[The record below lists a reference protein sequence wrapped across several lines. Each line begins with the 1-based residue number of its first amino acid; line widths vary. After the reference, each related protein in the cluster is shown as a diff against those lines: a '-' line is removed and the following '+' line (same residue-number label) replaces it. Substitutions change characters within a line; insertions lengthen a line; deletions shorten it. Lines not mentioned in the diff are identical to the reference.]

1 MYGCLVEFNERST
14 KYCRRTDFA
23 SCSHVRIKGVCGHVL
38 MNSEPSI
45 PSTHGTQKTLC
56 LQGRMGSDL
65 SVSNQHRQTQT
76 VVLDTQSLFC
86 NIMLEE
92 SAQVSILNFPAT
104 WELPDGCYRSIRIV
118 PCGHTFHC
126 SALIWH
132 MMRNDMRCPVCRAGP
147 YILLDIEASLPPEV
161 RAVFCEYSA
170 GHVTSSSESEDESAS
185 DTVSSSSWEMESES
199 SSPDRS
205 SSSAWDLRPH
215 GWMQTLCLLNNTQNI
230 RVVVQI
236 GFSGAKLDEVTYEGY
251 ANRVNYDGDAA
262 LTRITQM
269 QYQVQGQL
277 RRRVCAFLRHCR
289 QQQKRPWIRVGIA
302 LHLGKFNSL
311 PSVLAFSKPICLSSM
326 NAQPDAELW
335 NIMRCNALRD
345 NGEEITETVMGM
357 ALVNTNELALQM
369 QWQWMLEHA
378 RYVAE

>member
-1 MYGCLVEFNERST
+1 MEG
-14 KYCRRTDFA
+14 DP
-23 SCSHVRIKGVCGHVL
+23 G
-38 MNSEPSI
+38 
-45 PSTHGTQKTLC
+45 
-56 LQGRMGSDL
+56 
-65 SVSNQHRQTQT
+65 VSNQHRQTQT

-104 WELPDGCYRSIRIV
+104 WELPDGCYRSMRIV

-126 SALIWH
+126 SALVWH

-147 YILLDIEASLPPEV
+147 YMLLDIEASLPAEV
-161 RAVFCEYSA
+161 HPVFSAYSA
-170 GHVTSSSESEDESAS
+170 GHVTSSSDSDDDSAS
-185 DTVSSSSWEMESES
+185 EVNSSSSWEMESMS
-199 SSPDRS
+199 SSPDRPS
-205 SSSAWDLRPH
+205 SNAWNLRPP
-215 GWMQTLCLLNNTQNI
+215 GMIESLYLINNTQNI

-251 ANRVNYDGDAA
+251 ANRVNYDRDAA

-277 RRRVCAFLRHCR
+277 KRRVCAFLQHCR
-289 QQQKRPWIRVGIA
+289 QEQKRPWIQIGIA

-311 PSVLAFSKPICLSSM
+311 PSVLALSKPICLSLI
-326 NAQPDAELW
+326 NTEPDAELW
-335 NIMRCNALRD
+335 NVMRCNALCD
-345 NGEEITETVMGM
+345 NAEEITEIAMGM
-357 ALVNTNELALQM
+357 ALVDTNELALQM

-378 RYVAE
+378 RSVAER

>member
-1 MYGCLVEFNERST
+1 
-14 KYCRRTDFA
+14 
-23 SCSHVRIKGVCGHVL
+23 
-38 MNSEPSI
+38 MNGQLGI

-56 LQGRMGSDL
+56 LQGRMGSDT
-65 SVSNQHRQTQT
+65 SVGNQHRQTQN

-147 YILLDIEASLPPEV
+147 YMLLDIEASLPPEV

-205 SSSAWDLRPH
+205 SSSAWDLRPP
-215 GWMQTLCLLNNTQNI
+215 GLIESLYLMNNTQNI
-230 RVVVQI
+230 RIVMQI

-289 QQQKRPWIRVGIA
+289 QQQKRPWIRIGIA

-311 PSVLAFSKPICLSSM
+311 PSVLAFSKPICLSSIM
-326 NAQPDAELW
+326 AERDAVW
-335 NIMRCNALRD
+335 NVMRCNALRD

-378 RYVAE
+378 RSVAER